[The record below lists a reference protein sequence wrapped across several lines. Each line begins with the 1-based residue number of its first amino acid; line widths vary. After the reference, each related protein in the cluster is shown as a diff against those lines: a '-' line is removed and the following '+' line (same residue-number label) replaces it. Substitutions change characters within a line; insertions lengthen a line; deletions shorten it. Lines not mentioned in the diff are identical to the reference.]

1 MFAEEE
7 VELPMRTPLRN
18 NANPLCNIEEASDVL
33 DTAQNKGFQKEG
45 FSKRRGFVFGG
56 SRTGRK
62 QEMQKKM
69 LQREAA
75 GERWDEMIMW
85 LETS

>member
-45 FSKRRGFVFGG
+45 VSCSGGHGLGENKRC
-56 SRTGRK
+56 RK
-62 QEMQKKM
+62 RCCKEKLRVEDGMK
-69 LQREAA
+69 
-75 GERWDEMIMW
+75 
-85 LETS
+85 